1 MKRRRDLETILQ
13 KTSPNSV
20 IPEEGSSGVQATE
33 TGNPGDWWT
42 QLESEP
48 SLGSTSQLQRVSS
61 LPEPMPH
68 LADIDN
74 SIYNRGNHKN
84 IALFEALNLSFI

>member
-20 IPEEGSSGVQATE
+20 IPEEGYSTE

-48 SLGSTSQLQRVSS
+48 SLGSTSQLQRASS
-61 LPEPMPH
+61 LPEPVPH

-74 SIYNRGNHKN
+74 SIYRGNL
-84 IALFEALNLSFI
+84 IA